1 MSETFF
7 AIPLLRSFD
16 EQKAREFYID
26 FLGFKIDWEHQFDDV
41 APKYMQI
48 SRAGMILHITEHHGD
63 TTPGTTVFVAT
74 KGLKEF
80 HAEILSKDY
89 GFNRPGLDP
98 APWGGLVMETT
109 DPFGNRLRFA
119 EDTEE

>member
-1 MSETFF
+1 MTESFH
-7 AIPLLRSFD
+7 AVPILRSFD
-16 EQKAREFYID
+16 AAKTQEFYID
-26 FLGFKIDWEHQFDDV
+26 FLGFNVDWTHRFEETG
-41 APKYMQI
+41 PSYMQI
-48 SRAGMILHITEHHGD
+48 SRAGMVLHITEHHGD

-74 KGLKEF
+74 KGLKTF
-80 HAEILSKDY
+80 HAEISSKDC